1 MNGQSV
7 EWHFYFRMKP
17 SFSFLASVSEC
28 FHYGG
33 LLVKFEWEL
42 WSLNFDSCCRTNST
56 IEHLPKISHWR
67 RKILFSSIY
76 IAILTL
82 IATPS
87 RPQNKASEVCN
98 SHKQT
103 IDRSSVRRYSLGGSR
118 TNPVRDVNQPEVRRQ
133 SNQSEENALDTCP
146 TAKKKK
152 PNKLDFS
159 LIVWVYFEWFRA
171 LHVFAKNM
179 NKLFYCFLEDFASR
193 QFGVEEW
200 VFILPLDRV
209 TAWR

>member
-1 MNGQSV
+1 MFSLWRASCEIWMGTLVFKLRQLLPNKLNNWTLTQNITLKKKNIVFIHIYCDLDFDRDTISATKQSKRSLQ
-7 EWHFYFRMKP
+7 FSQTNDRPQLCP
-17 SFSFLASVSEC
+17 SIFPRWFSNKSCAWCQPTGSETPIQS
-28 FHYGG
+28 
-33 LLVKFEWEL
+33 K
-42 WSLNFDSCCRTNST
+42 
-56 IEHLPKISHWR
+56 R
-67 RKILFSSIY
+67 RK
-76 IAILTL
+76 
-82 IATPS
+82 
-87 RPQNKASEVCN
+87 RPGHVPY
-98 SHKQT
+98 
-103 IDRSSVRRYSLGGSR
+103 R
-118 TNPVRDVNQPEVRRQ
+118 
-133 SNQSEENALDTCP
+133 
-146 TAKKKK
+146 KKN